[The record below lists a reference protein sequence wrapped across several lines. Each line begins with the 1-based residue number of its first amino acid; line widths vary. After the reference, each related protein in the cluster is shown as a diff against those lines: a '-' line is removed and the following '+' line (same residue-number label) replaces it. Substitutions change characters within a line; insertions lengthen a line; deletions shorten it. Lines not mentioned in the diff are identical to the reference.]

1 MRGEITIGLLQP
13 KPPCLHAKSL
23 ALFAPTDIVIS
34 HQAGYPA
41 KTAQPLNEGIRL
53 NVLKPFGAEGNYL
66 NDEKNCTIAKGNG
79 KQ

>member
-1 MRGEITIGLLQP
+1 MRGEITIGLLQSQSP
-13 KPPCLHAKSL
+13 SFHAKSL
-23 ALFAPTDIVIS
+23 SLFAPTDIVIS

-41 KTAQPLNEGIRL
+41 KKAQQLNKGIRL

-66 NDEKNCTIAKGNG
+66 NDEKNCTIAKCNG